1 VFGDV
6 RVSAF
11 IANELH
17 PFFFPSP
24 FQGLASLHLT
34 FSELCFKGMLL
45 ARKK

>member
-6 RVSAF
+6 RLSAF
-11 IANELH
+11 IANELY

-34 FSELCFKGMLL
+34 FPDYFFKGMLL
-45 ARKK
+45 AR